1 MRVRARARVRVRAI
15 VRGGVSEPSF
25 WKRPARPCIRSLVRV
40 WVGVRGRGRGRGRG
54 RVRVR
59 VRVRVRARVRV
70 RPCIRSLN
78 LSSSV
83 ATSFWCFLASLL
95 AW

>member
-40 WVGVRGRGRGRGRG
+40 RVRVRGRGRGRG
-54 RVRVR
+54 RVR